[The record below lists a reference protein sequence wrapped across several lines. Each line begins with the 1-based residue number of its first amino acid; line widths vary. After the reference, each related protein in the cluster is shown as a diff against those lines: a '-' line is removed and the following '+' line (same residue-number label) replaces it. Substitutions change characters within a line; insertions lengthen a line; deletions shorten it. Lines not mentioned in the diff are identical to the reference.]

1 VTRIL
6 PVLAALAVAA
16 PALVQEAPAQPA
28 KPQPS
33 THRFRGTV
41 EARQGD
47 NLTIRR
53 SSGSTMTVS
62 MGPLTHVYIANGA
75 RLRDIKPESYIS
87 IVDVPGT
94 QKAER
99 VTLYSPSERGFAA
112 GRQPWD
118 TAPGA
123 TLTGGWIADISGTDG
138 RKVTLTY
145 EGKESAFEIPAKTP
159 VTQVAPGEKALLVP
173 GAAVTVFSNAASDGA
188 HEAGTIVVGR
198 QGTVPTL

>member
-1 VTRIL
+1 MRIL

-16 PALVQEAPAQPA
+16 PAMMQEAAAQPA

-33 THRFRGTV
+33 THRFRGIV
-41 EARQGD
+41 EVREGD

-53 SSGSTMTVS
+53 SSGSTLTVV
-62 MGPLTHVYIANGA
+62 MGPLTHVYIANEA
-75 RLRDIKPESYIS
+75 RLRDIKPESYLS

-94 QKAER
+94 QKAAR

-123 TLTGGWIADISGTDG
+123 TLTGGWIADVSGTG
-138 RKVTLTY
+138 ARKVTLSY
-145 EGKESAFEIPAKTP
+145 EGKESAFEIPAGTP
-159 VTQVAPGEKALLVP
+159 ITQVAPGEKALLVP
-173 GAAVTVFSNAASDGA
+173 GAAVTVFTNAAPDGA
-188 HEAGTIVVGR
+188 QDAGTIVVGR

>member
-1 VTRIL
+1 MIRTLSV
-6 PVLAALAVAA
+6 VAALLMAA
-16 PALVQEAPAQPA
+16 PALAQPV
-28 KPQPS
+28 KPEPS

-41 EARQGD
+41 EAREGD

-53 SSGSTMTVS
+53 AGGSTVTVV
-62 MGPLTHVYIANGA
+62 MGPLTQVYTALGA

-94 QKAER
+94 QRAQQ

-112 GRQPWD
+112 GRRPWD
-118 TAPGA
+118 TEPGA
-123 TLTGGWIADISGTDG
+123 TLTGGWITDLAGTGG
-138 RKVTLTY
+138 RQVTLSY
-145 EGKESAFEIPAKTP
+145 DGKQSHFEIPQGTP

-173 GAAVTVFSNAASDGA
+173 GAPVTVFTTAVGEGALDAS
-188 HEAGTIVVGR
+188 TVVVGR